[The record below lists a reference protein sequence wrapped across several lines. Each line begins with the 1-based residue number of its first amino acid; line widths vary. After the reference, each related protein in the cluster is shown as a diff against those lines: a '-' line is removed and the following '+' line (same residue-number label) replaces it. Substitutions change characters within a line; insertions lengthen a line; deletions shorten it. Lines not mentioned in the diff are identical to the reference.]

1 VKKESK
7 PGRNQPCPCGS
18 GKKFKSCHEAPH
30 STASSSPD
38 IQAAIDELHA
48 RQKRQQQQQ
57 GLGRPIFSTMVGDE
71 RLVAVGDRIYRSRK
85 WKTFHDFLLS
95 YIRDVM
101 GGSWGDE
108 ELQKPREARHPL
120 LNWYQQAT
128 IQINAAIKRAGK
140 VHTTAAT
147 GAMSA
152 YLQLAYNPY
161 LIAHNVTLQ
170 EKLIRRLKIA
180 EQFLPAVYET
190 RVAAA
195 LIQAGFD
202 VTFEDESDSRV
213 SHCEFTASFSGTGK
227 NFSVEAK
234 LRLPN
239 KDSVDVGNQ
248 LYAALAKRADH
259 PRIVFIELNVPD
271 DFAKDGRPAQL
282 TAVLKSLRTREDKLK
297 IRGDSAPPAYVVI
310 TNNPDC
316 YSPEAPVRRWA
327 FVEGFKMPDFRMEA
341 QYSSLRE
348 ARDRHIEIS
357 DLIESLRQHVW
368 VPMTF
373 DADIP
378 ELVFGKTHARL
389 QIGNNYRI
397 RGADGT
403 ENVGKLLFAH
413 VLKES
418 KKAFGICV
426 DECGKNNFVEFPLT
440 DDELAGYE
448 RHPDTFFGR
457 FDPSVRPINEPLK
470 MYDWFQERY
479 GRLEKPKLLNLMK
492 DAPDVNE
499 LQQLSQRELAET
511 YCERLVYAILRDAQK
526 PAA

>member
-1 VKKESK
+1 MTE
-7 PGRNQPCPCGS
+7 
-18 GKKFKSCHEAPH
+18 
-30 STASSSPD
+30 
-38 IQAAIDELHA
+38 ELRA
-48 RQKRQQQQQ
+48 LQKRHEQQQ
-57 GLGRPIFSTMVGDE
+57 GLGRPIISTMVGEE
-71 RLVAVGDRIYRSRK
+71 RFVAVGNRLYHSRK

-95 YIRDVM
+95 YVRDVM

-108 ELQKPREARHPL
+108 ELRKPRESRHPL
-120 LNWYQQAT
+120 LNWYEQAT
-128 IQINAAIKRAGK
+128 IQINAAIKQPGK

-147 GAMSA
+147 GTMSA
-152 YLQLAYNPY
+152 YLQLAYNLY

-170 EKLIRRLKIA
+170 ENLIRRLKMA

-195 LIQAGFD
+195 LIQAGFE
-202 VTFEDESDSRV
+202 VTFEDESDSQV
-213 SHCEFTASFSGTGK
+213 THCEFTASFPRTGK

-271 DFAKDGRPAQL
+271 DFSEDGRPAQL
-282 TAVLKSLRTREDKLK
+282 ATVLKSLRTREDKLK
-297 IRGDSAPPAYVVI
+297 IRGDPAPPAYVVI

-316 YSPEAPVRRWA
+316 YSPEAAIRRWA
-327 FVEGFKMPDFRMEA
+327 FVEDFKMPDFRMEA
-341 QYSSLRE
+341 EYASLREARE

-357 DLIESLRQHVW
+357 ELIESLRQHTW

-378 ELVFGKTHARL
+378 ELAFGDVQARL
-389 QIGNNYRI
+389 QIGCKYRI
-397 RGADGT
+397 PTGDGT
-403 ENVGKLLFAH
+403 EIVAKLLSAH
-413 VLKES
+413 VLRQD

-426 DECGKNNFVEFPLT
+426 TESGENMFAEFPLT

-457 FDPSVRPINEPLK
+457 FDPSVKPLNEPLK
-470 MYDWFQERY
+470 IYDWWYERY
-479 GRLEKPKLLNLMK
+479 GGLTKSKLLELIS
-492 DAPDVNE
+492 DAPDLAQ
-499 LQQLSQRELAET
+499 LQQLSQQELAET
-511 YCERLVYAILRDAQK
+511 YCERMVYAILRDAKK
-526 PAA
+526 PARQPTT